1 MRPVVE
7 NRSQPGPEPAA
18 VETRLRAEQNDRFAL
33 ARWAVVPP
41 VLLAQPRHEQV
52 SGNVAEYRGRTR
64 HRTPALRRY
73 RTSTEAV
80 RSSRRLGKP
89 AKNGSS
95 ASQSGGAKNS
105 SAMPSGSRKLK
116 PKP

>member
-64 HRTPALRRY
+64 HRTPDECPVCDVGRYVEQPPPVPARVRY
-73 RTSTEAV
+73 RRLSGTELPPGRFGAGGFA
-80 RSSRRLGKP
+80 RSQRPIG
-89 AKNGSS
+89 
-95 ASQSGGAKNS
+95 
-105 SAMPSGSRKLK
+105 
-116 PKP
+116 